1 MGRGNDMKT
10 YADYQN
16 GAGYADPTAYQA
28 INNIMREPEYKRG
41 DVVFVR
47 DYRQTIG
54 SEQDAAR
61 PAVIV
66 SNDKANLFSP
76 VVEVVFLTTQEKKPL
91 PTHTTV
97 LCKVPSTAL
106 CEQITTISKERITG
120 YIRTCTKT
128 EMQAIDRC
136 IKISLG
142 ITENPVAGDASRKLA
157 EYKQLEEKG
166 LIACIVCNCKD
177 CEHWKDGY
185 KDCTENVKVCEL
197 GNYYVGEK
205 GFCYFAKRK
214 EGSLK

>member
-1 MGRGNDMKT
+1 MT
-10 YADYQN
+10 YADN
-16 GAGYADPTAYQA
+16 KNHAGYADPTAYQA

-54 SEQDAAR
+54 SEQDAVR

-66 SNDKANLFSP
+66 SNDKANLFAP

-106 CEQITTISKERITG
+106 CEQITTISKERITE

-128 EMQAIDRC
+128 EIQAIDRC

-142 ITENPVAGDASRKLA
+142 ITEDSVASDDSRKLA

-177 CEHWKDGY
+177 CKHWKDGY
-185 KDCTENVKVCEL
+185 SGCTENVKVCEW
-197 GNYYVGEK
+197 GNYYTTSK
-205 GFCYFAKRK
+205 GFCVFAERK
-214 EGSLK
+214 GH